1 MAKDFVGVNFHC
13 IDHQMIMY
21 NEDLGDV

>member
-13 IDHQMIMY
+13 RDHQMIMY